1 MADKP
6 TVALD
11 SEPARAMMDML
22 RRMAR
27 EQEAAFL
34 VLTGDDKIL
43 GRFDR
48 MAALRDGR
56 IEAIGAAPVSPPTS

>member
-1 MADKP
+1 M
-6 TVALD
+6 T
-11 SEPARAMMDML
+11 DML

-27 EQEAAFL
+27 EQEAAIL
-34 VLTGDDKIL
+34 VVTHDGKIF